1 MRIFFSF
8 SIFFSFKAEVIASSN
23 ERSLPPYEGNMR
35 EREKEKERERQKE
48 RESFCLLEWRERKS
62 VSCWECVCV
71 YLQLWVCECACY
83 CICVCTCVC
92 VCVRVCVYMWACV
105 LVLSRPHYGKS
116 RARQALR
123 ELSLTKLLRHHFLVI
138 VKILR
143 STQLDRLVD
152 WPSDFFAHPFRI
164 LTSVIYECKWNR
176 VFLQQ
181 Y

>member
-1 MRIFFSF
+1 M
-8 SIFFSFKAEVIASSN
+8 
-23 ERSLPPYEGNMR
+23 
-35 EREKEKERERQKE
+35 
-48 RESFCLLEWRERKS
+48 
-62 VSCWECVCV
+62 
-71 YLQLWVCECACY
+71 
-83 CICVCTCVC
+83 
-92 VCVRVCVYMWACV
+92 

-164 LTSVIYECKWNR
+164 LTSVIYECKF
-176 VFLQQ
+176 FLQK